1 MGIKVMILGPLP
13 PTVGGITTL
22 IQEILRSKML
32 RGYAFTVFDTQRPT
46 YDYCKEVWDYS
57 LVFRI
62 GWFRLVKSFV
72 WTVAHL
78 MSFPFALLRNRPS
91 VVHVNSVGY
100 WVYWENGIYVL
111 LSKIFG
117 KRALFHI
124 HGGGFEDFYDKSN
137 RIFKV
142 LIRGILTLPDKII
155 VLSPSWRKFM
165 SKLVSQNKIEVIE
178 NFVDSSAF
186 SKVNRE
192 KTSDRNVTVL
202 FVGGYGAKAKGLYDF
217 INAASLA
224 TKMCKT
230 IKFVLLACS
239 GIKGLATLCKEK
251 GITENTRI
259 EGYLRGTEKLELF
272 ANSDIFVLPSYAEGF
287 PVTMLE
293 AMAAGLPI
301 IASSVGAIPDVI
313 KDGENGFLIEPGD
326 YTTLARKIC
335 LLASDKNLRNKMAE
349 NNVNRVTRNY
359 DKDIILRK
367 LSDVYAGKVEF

>member
-1 MGIKVMILGPLP
+1 MLRKVMIVGPLP

-22 IQEILRSKML
+22 IQEILRSKMPK
-32 RGYAFTVFDTQRPT
+32 RYAFTVFDTQRPT
-46 YDYCKEVWDYS
+46 YDFCKEVWDYT

-62 GWFRLVKSFV
+62 GWVRLVKSLI

-78 MSFPFALLRNRPS
+78 MSFPFALLRNRPH

-111 LSKIFG
+111 LSKIFR
-117 KRALFHI
+117 KRTLFHI
-124 HGGGFEDFYDKSN
+124 HGGGFEDFYEKSN
-137 RIFKV
+137 SIFKV
-142 LIRGILTLPDKII
+142 LIRGILTLPDTVI
-155 VLSPSWRKFM
+155 VLSPSWHKFM

-186 SKVNRE
+186 SKVDRG
-192 KTSDRNVTVL
+192 KTPDRNVTVL

-224 TKMCKT
+224 TKKCRT
-230 IKFVLLACS
+230 INFVLLACA
-239 GIKGLATLCKEK
+239 GIRGLVTLCKEK
-251 GITENTRI
+251 GITSNTRI
-259 EGYLRGTEKLELF
+259 EGYLEGSKKFEVF

-326 YTTLARKIC
+326 YTTLASKIC
-335 LLASDKNLRNKMAE
+335 LLASDKNLRDKMAE
-349 NNVNRVTRNY
+349 SNVNRIRRNY
-359 DKDIILRK
+359 DKDIILKK
-367 LSDVYAGKVEF
+367 LSDVYDGKVEF